1 MDINQ
6 TLIRYIEGNAT
17 PEEKRNVILWLDE
30 DSAHMHEYISLR
42 KLYNLSVWNTA
53 QASDTNTSFKKK
65 KSNFVYKKF
74 VRFFKVASVF
84 FIGVFSTYF
93 VFFKEEDNPQI
104 QTIYVPSGQRAELF
118 LSDGTEVWLNSGTT
132 FSFPDH
138 FTKQIRTVYLDG
150 EGYFKVSNNHE
161 QPFVINTKK
170 YGVKVLGTEF
180 NIRSYDK
187 RGVFETSLLDGSVE
201 VFSYGNEEMLRLE
214 PTEIAY
220 ETANGLMKTQ
230 IDDYN
235 YFKWREGLVCF
246 ENENVATLFSKLELY
261 YDIRIEVRNK
271 SLLDYT
277 YTGKFRI
284 RDGVEHVLRV
294 LQVKHQ
300 FTYTKNEDNNL
311 IVIE

>member
-6 TLIRYIEGNAT
+6 TLIRYIEGSAT
-17 PEEKRNVILWLDE
+17 PEERRSVILWLDE
-30 DSAHMHEYISLR
+30 APAHMQEYVSLR

-53 QASDTNTSFKKK
+53 QVSDTNTSYKKK
-65 KSNFVYKKF
+65 KSTFVYKKF
-74 VRFFKVASVF
+74 VQFFKVASVF
-84 FIGVFSTYF
+84 FIGVLSTYF
-93 VFFKEEDNPQI
+93 FFFEEEDDVQK
-104 QTIYVPSGQRAELF
+104 QTIHVPSGQRAELF

-138 FTKQIRTVYLDG
+138 FAKHDRTVSLDG
-150 EGYFKVSNNHE
+150 EGYFKVANNNK

-201 VFSYGNEEMLRLE
+201 VFSYENEEILRLK

-220 ETANGLMKTQ
+220 ETTNGLIKSQ

-246 ENENVATLFSKLELY
+246 ENENVATLFAKLELY
-261 YDIRIEVRNK
+261 YDIRIDVRNK
-271 SLLDYT
+271 SLLNFT

-284 RDGVEHVLRV
+284 RDGIEHVLKV